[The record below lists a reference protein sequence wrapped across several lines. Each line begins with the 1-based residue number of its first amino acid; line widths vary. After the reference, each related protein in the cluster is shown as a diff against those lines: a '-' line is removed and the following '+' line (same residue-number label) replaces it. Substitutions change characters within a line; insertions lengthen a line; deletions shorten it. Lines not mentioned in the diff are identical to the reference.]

1 MTAFPFTV
9 FRIHLVKGERR
20 DVESEFT
27 DLDSAVEHVKWL
39 MRHEPGRRVT
49 LDVIPPVGAVPAPP
63 APAPADDFE
72 ERLLEALRTPLG
84 TPAQQA
90 ATSLRV
96 EQAISEMSGDLHQPK
111 APYRYPGQPRA
122 LSEMELHLSW
132 ERERGH
138 TGEPNPFETLVQKR
152 SQQHVDAVEKAAEQA
167 LQGGEYGVRVDV
179 YPFRTEARVDPTV
192 PYGHSVEHQH
202 MTDPQETWRPTA

>member
-27 DLDSAVEHVKWL
+27 NLDAAVEHVKWL

-63 APAPADDFE
+63 APAPTDDFE
-72 ERLLEALRTPLG
+72 QRLVEALRTPLG
-84 TPAQQA
+84 TQAQQA
-90 ATSLRV
+90 ATSMRV
-96 EQAISEMSGDLHQPK
+96 DRAISEMSGDLHQPK
-111 APYRYPGQPRA
+111 EPYRYGDQPR
-122 LSEMELHLSW
+122 SRTEMDLYVSW
-132 ERERGH
+132 ERQRGH
-138 TGEPNPFETLVQKR
+138 TGENNPFETLVQKR
-152 SQQHVDAVEKAAEQA
+152 SKQHVEAVERAAEEA
-167 LQGGEYGVRVDV
+167 LQGGEYGIRVDV

-192 PYGHSVEHQH
+192 PYGTSMEHQH
-202 MTDPQETWRPTA
+202 MTDPLETWRPTS

>member
-1 MTAFPFTV
+1 MSRPFTV

-27 DLDSAVEHVKWL
+27 NLDAAVEHVKWL

-72 ERLLEALRTPLG
+72 ERLT
-84 TPAQQA
+84 A
-90 ATSLRV
+90 AIADL
-96 EQAISEMSGDLHQPK
+96 SGDLRQPT
-111 APYRYPGQPRA
+111 APYRYPGQGRTP
-122 LSEMELHLSW
+122 SEMALYASW

-138 TGEPNPFETLVQKR
+138 TGENNPFETLVQKR
-152 SQQHVDAVEKAAEQA
+152 SQQHADAVEKAAEQA
-167 LQGGEYGVRVDV
+167 LQGGQYGVRVDV

-192 PYGHSVEHQH
+192 PYGRSVEHQH
-202 MTDPQETWRPTA
+202 MTDPNETWRTP

>member
-27 DLDSAVEHVKWL
+27 DLEAAVEHVRWL
-39 MRHEPGRRVT
+39 MRHDPGRRVT

-63 APAPADDFE
+63 VPAPADDFE
-72 ERLLEALRTPLG
+72 QRLT
-84 TPAQQA
+84 A
-90 ATSLRV
+90 AIADL
-96 EQAISEMSGDLHQPK
+96 SGDLHESK
-111 APYRYPGQPRA
+111 APYRYPGQTRA

-152 SQQHVDAVEKAAEQA
+152 SQQHADAVEKAAEQA

-192 PYGHSVEHQH
+192 PYGTSVEHQH

>member
-1 MTAFPFTV
+1 MSRPFTV

-27 DLDSAVEHVKWL
+27 NLDAAVEHVKWL

-72 ERLLEALRTPLG
+72 ERLT
-84 TPAQQA
+84 A
-90 ATSLRV
+90 AIADL
-96 EQAISEMSGDLHQPK
+96 SGDLRQPK
-111 APYRYPGQPRA
+111 EPYRYPGQGRTP
-122 LSEMELHLSW
+122 SEMALYASW

-138 TGEPNPFETLVQKR
+138 TGENNPFETLVQKR
-152 SQQHVDAVEKAAEQA
+152 SQQHADAVEKAAEQA
-167 LQGGEYGVRVDV
+167 LQGGQYGVRVDV

-192 PYGHSVEHQH
+192 PYGRSVEHQH
-202 MTDPQETWRPTA
+202 MTDPNETWRTP

>member
-27 DLDSAVEHVKWL
+27 DLEAAVEHVRWL
-39 MRHEPGRRVT
+39 MRHDPGRRVT

-63 APAPADDFE
+63 VPAPADDFE
-72 ERLLEALRTPLG
+72 QRLT
-84 TPAQQA
+84 A
-90 ATSLRV
+90 AIADL
-96 EQAISEMSGDLHQPK
+96 SGDLHESK
-111 APYRYPGQPRA
+111 APYRYPGQTRA

-152 SQQHVDAVEKAAEQA
+152 SQQHHDAVEKAAEQA

-192 PYGHSVEHQH
+192 PYGTSVEHQH

>member
-39 MRHEPGRRVT
+39 MRNEPGRRVT
-49 LDVIPPVGAVPAPP
+49 LDVIPPTGAVPAPP
-63 APAPADDFE
+63 VPAPADDFE
-72 ERLLEALRTPLG
+72 ERLT
-84 TPAQQA
+84 A
-90 ATSLRV
+90 AIADL
-96 EQAISEMSGDLHQPK
+96 SGDLHQPK
-111 APYRYPGQPRA
+111 EPYRYPGQGRTQG
-122 LSEMELHLSW
+122 EMAMYASW

-138 TGEPNPFETLVQKR
+138 TGENNPFETLVQKR
-152 SQQHVDAVEKAAEQA
+152 SQQHADAVEKAAEQA
-167 LQGGEYGVRVDV
+167 LQGGQYGVRVDV

-192 PYGHSVEHQH
+192 PYGRSVEHQH
-202 MTDPQETWRPTA
+202 MTDPQETWRPTS

>member
-9 FRIHLVKGERR
+9 FRIHLVKGQRR

-49 LDVIPPVGAVPAPP
+49 LDVIPPTGAVPAPP

-72 ERLLEALRTPLG
+72 QRLLEALRTPLG
-84 TPAQQA
+84 GPAQQA
-90 ATSLRV
+90 ALEARTSAV
-96 EQAISEMSGDLHQPK
+96 IADLAGKMPTP
-111 APYRYPGQPRA
+111 PYRYPGQPRIPNEMA
-122 LSEMELHLSW
+122 LYSSW

-138 TGEPNPFETLVQKR
+138 TGENNPFKTLVQKR

-167 LQGGEYGVRVDV
+167 LQGGQYGIRVDV

-192 PYGHSVEHQH
+192 PYGTSMEHQH
-202 MTDPQETWRPTA
+202 MTDPQETWRPTS

>member
-27 DLDSAVEHVKWL
+27 DLEAAVEHVRWL
-39 MRHEPGRRVT
+39 MRHDPGRRVT

-63 APAPADDFE
+63 VPAPADDFE
-72 ERLLEALRTPLG
+72 QRLT
-84 TPAQQA
+84 A
-90 ATSLRV
+90 AIADL
-96 EQAISEMSGDLHQPK
+96 SGDLHQPT
-111 APYRYPGQPRA
+111 APYRYPGQTRA

-152 SQQHVDAVEKAAEQA
+152 SQQHADAVEKAAEQA

-192 PYGHSVEHQH
+192 PYGTSVEHQH